1 MPAPRDEPRIAR
13 IAAQIAEP
21 ARARML
27 TYLMGGDHASAGELA
42 AAASVSPSTASGHLA
57 RLCDDGL
64 LVAETR
70 GRHRYSRLAD
80 ADVVRVLEALALV
93 AERGRHE
100 RGWASPARRRLRCAR
115 TCYGHL
121 AGQLGVALF
130 SAMREHR
137 WLTSDTDGFV
147 LTAAGED
154 WLAGIGIDPA
164 SLGGRSGRGGRP
176 CLDWSERRDHLAGP
190 LATRLLAHFVER
202 GWLRRRTG
210 ERALEITP
218 PGRQSFGRWL
228 SEVPADPPPGAPP
241 DAPPDV
247 PPGAAAARRAAA

>member
-13 IAAQIAEP
+13 LAAQIAEP

-27 TYLMGGDHASAGELA
+27 TYLMGGDYASAGELA
-42 AAASVSPSTASGHLA
+42 TAASVSPSTASGHLA

-64 LVAETR
+64 LVVETR
-70 GRHRYSRLAD
+70 GRHRYYRVAD

-100 RGWASPARRRLRCAR
+100 RGWGSPARRRLRCAR

-130 SAMREHR
+130 AAMREHR
-137 WLTSDTDGFV
+137 WLTSDADGFV
-147 LTAAGED
+147 LTDAGED
-154 WLAGIGIDPA
+154 WLAGIGLDA
-164 SLGGRSGRGGRP
+164 GSLGGRDSRGGRP

-218 PGRQSFGRWL
+218 PGRRIFGQWL
-228 SEVPADPPPGAPP
+228 PEL
-241 DAPPDV
+241 PPDV
-247 PPGAAAARRAAA
+247 APDVPSKAAAARRAAA